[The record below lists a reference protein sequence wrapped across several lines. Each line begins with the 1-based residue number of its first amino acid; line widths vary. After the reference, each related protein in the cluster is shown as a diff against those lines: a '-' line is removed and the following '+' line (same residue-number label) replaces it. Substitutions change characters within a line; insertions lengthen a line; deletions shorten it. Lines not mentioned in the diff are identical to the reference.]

1 MKSNVRSVWLVLCL
15 LVIPGLLMA
24 GITGKVSG
32 RVTDDASRQPLPGVN
47 VVILGTDIGT
57 ATEADGSFALSNVPV
72 GTYKVEFSMI
82 GYQPVVVSG
91 VSVSADKVTP
101 VNAKLKTGTI
111 QMGVVQVTAQKDL
124 VTKDPNVGKITTSK
138 DIAQTA
144 GVRNYNDIV
153 ALSAGATETSSGNSG
168 GLHVQGGRSN
178 EMVYVVDGINANDP
192 VTGTSGV
199 YIDNTAIQEMT
210 INTGSFNAEYGDAM
224 SGIVNIVTREGA
236 DRFKAG
242 VEYETDAHL
251 RLSDNPVQYPN
262 PDMWHNKVSLSLS
275 GPFWG
280 FGASDSAPSKF
291 NAPSFY
297 ISGNL
302 LEHEDRLPYNDQ
314 HRKNGTL
321 KLTWRPVTGGPKL
334 TLSGNYSDLWYH
346 AYVHG
351 MSKGVWLDEFGPRV
365 KSDNYQLN
373 LKINGSLGRRDSASK
388 SAQSLAYT
396 VNVGTF
402 HTHRNVSYQDGADYN
417 DFHMIGR
424 QLLPWV
430 GWAYA
435 YTWYDPN
442 PEVPGDSIMH
452 RMYNPDSMNFY
463 VPDSIFAYTNAG
475 GDSVYINILER
486 YNKVTSDL
494 DSAVWLYYNEFISQN
509 GYFYEGD
516 NNFNWFSWEQQ
527 LEASNE
533 RWYSI
538 NEWRPTIDPSSG
550 DTVGV
555 HYHLFD
561 FDRYQKYYDLWKNWS
576 APEDDSTAK
585 NPYEDS
591 LETSGNMFYVRYN
604 SDPLFNRF
612 SYYFVPYWEDRS
624 TTKYIADAS
633 IDWSPNDQHWA
644 RFGVVG
650 NYHMLDY
657 SSIQFVNDNPYSDQ
671 YHKEPIIAAAY
682 AQDKFELE
690 DLLLNFGLR
699 FDYFNPASEFFIDP
713 ENVDLGT
720 EPATP
725 KYQFSP
731 RLSLSFSVSEKASM
745 YASYGHFFQPVDLG
759 ELYQNL
765 NGDLSTGV
773 PLLGNPNL
781 PPLKTIFY
789 QAGFTRAITQTVKF
803 DLKAYYKDQ
812 ENLLA
817 TRQVNTIYKG
827 KLASYTIYSI
837 EDFAKIKGVDV
848 TVEGWTP
855 NNVLAGSVTYSYMD
869 AKGTGSSG
877 REFYYRY
884 RGSALNPPK
893 HEYPLEFDVTHS
905 VKTGLN
911 LSSPQNWSVKFLR
924 NMNLNVQFNYASGP
938 PYWASDSRGNPLPL
952 GSKRQPGTKTVNA
965 KLEKMFFLTK
975 DQKLSMG
982 VYIDVQN
989 VFNWVN
995 AAQVY
1000 STTGLPNDPGTKPSY
1015 QPNNY
1020 SNYYL
1025 YGYNSDVD
1033 YWKADVADWEHFYA
1047 ENPGMFGDPR
1057 IINFGLRF
1065 NFN

>member
-1 MKSNVRSVWLVLCL
+1 MKSNVRSVWLGLCL

-24 GITGKVSG
+24 GITGKVAG

-47 VVILGTDIGT
+47 VIIQGTDIGT
-57 ATEADGSFALSNVPV
+57 ATEADGSFSLANVPV
-72 GTYKVEFSMI
+72 GTYKVEFSML
-82 GYQPVVVSG
+82 GYQTVVVSG
-91 VSVSADKVTP
+91 VSVTADKVTS
-101 VNAKLKTGTI
+101 VNAKLKLGSIEMPI
-111 QMGVVQVTAQKDL
+111 QYVTAQKDAI
-124 VTKDPNVGKITTSK
+124 TKDPNVGKITSGNQIRT
-138 DIAQTA
+138 TA
-144 GVRNYNDIV
+144 GISNYNDVV
-153 ALSAGATETSSGNSG
+153 ALAAGATTTGSGNSG
-168 GLHVQGGRSN
+168 GLHIQGGRTN

-192 VTGTSGV
+192 VTGQSGV

-224 SGIVNIVTREGA
+224 SGVVNIVTREGA

-262 PDMWHNKVSLSLS
+262 PDMWHNKVSLSVS

-280 FGASDSAPSKF
+280 LGASDSTRSRI
-291 NAPSFY
+291 NSPSFY

-302 LEHEDRLPYNDQ
+302 LEHEDRLVFSDQ

-321 KLTWRPVTGGPKL
+321 KLTWRPVTGGPKF
-334 TLSGNYSDLWYH
+334 TLSGNYSDQWYH

-351 MSKGVWLDEFGPRV
+351 MSKGIWLDEFGPRV
-365 KSDNYQLN
+365 KNTNYQLN
-373 LKINGSLGRRDSASK
+373 LKVNGSIGGKDSSRTK
-388 SAQSLAYT
+388 SSQSLAYT

-402 HTHRNVSYQDGADYN
+402 NTQRKVSYMDGANYN
-417 DFHMIGR
+417 DFRMVGR
-424 QLLPWV
+424 QLIPWV
-430 GWAYA
+430 GWAYN
-435 YTWYDPN
+435 YTWYESN
-442 PEVPGDSIMH
+442 PDVPGDSMLNRI
-452 RMYNPDSMNFY
+452 YNPDSMNFHL
-463 VPDSIFAYTNAG
+463 PDSIFAYVNG
-475 GDSVYINILER
+475 SGDSVFINIMDR
-486 YNKVTSDL
+486 YNKVTSDP

-509 GYFYEGD
+509 GYFYPGD
-516 NNFNWFSWEQQ
+516 NNFNWFSWEEQ
-527 LEASNE
+527 LEAYNE

-538 NEWRPTIDPSSG
+538 NEWRPTIDATG

-561 FDRYQKYYDLWKNWS
+561 FERYQKYYDLWKNWKD
-576 APEDDSTAK
+576 PLNPDAK
-585 NPYEDS
+585 NPYDDS
-591 LETSGNMFYVRYN
+591 LETSGNMYYVRYN

-612 SYYFVPYWEDRS
+612 SYYFVPYWESRS

-633 IDWSPNDQHWA
+633 IDWAPNKQHWA

-657 SSIQFVNDNPYSDQ
+657 SSIQFVNENPYSDN

-699 FDYFNPASEFFIDP
+699 FDYFDPASEYYIDP

-720 EPATP
+720 AKAPA
-725 KYQFSP
+725 KYQLSP

-745 YASYGHFFQPVDLG
+745 YASYGHFFQPVELG

-789 QAGFTRAITQTVKF
+789 QAGFTQALSQTF
-803 DLKAYYKDQ
+803 SLDLKAYYKDQ

-837 EDFAKIKGVDV
+837 EDFAKIKGVDL
-848 TVEGWTP
+848 TVNGGTL
-855 NNVLAGSVTYSYMD
+855 NNVLAGTVTYSYMD

-884 RGSALNPPK
+884 RGTALNQPK

-905 VKTGLN
+905 VKAGLN
-911 LSSPQNWSVKFLR
+911 LSSPQDMESKILK

-965 KLEKMFFLTK
+965 KLERLFFLTK
-975 DQKLSMG
+975 DQKLSMS

-995 AAQVY
+995 ANQVY
-1000 STTGLPNDPGTKPSY
+1000 STTGKPDDPGGSPTY
-1015 QPNNY
+1015 QANNY
-1020 SNYYL
+1020 RNYAL
-1025 YGYNSDVD
+1025 YGFNSEVE
-1033 YWKADVADWEHFYA
+1033 YWQADVADWKKFYS
-1047 ENPGMFGDPR
+1047 ENPNMFGDPR